1 MNASQESSP
10 PTQLQMIGTRG
21 TESMYVRTLRR
32 RYVCITYQKEN
43 SQIQEL
49 SSGESSA
56 IWLAVMRA
64 AFCETRLG
72 KHFPTKRPAPLV
84 R

>member
-56 IWLAVMRA
+56 I
-64 AFCETRLG
+64 
-72 KHFPTKRPAPLV
+72 
-84 R
+84 